1 MSDEEIKKSS
11 KIGFYILLIASLGLL
26 AITLFDGPTPLED
39 LTTKNLVL
47 KETPRFVVVLSYSGK
62 NKIKTYSQMI
72 LFNFK
77 NFKSSYKKD
86 ELKIVNL
93 QFIDAK
99 GLKNDLK
106 AGDKIEVKYDHDSW
120 IYQVSKNGKTYMKPE
135 KVAIVVAEGN
145 KYVIYF
151 SLILFSTSVIGLVMS
166 MRGIKYA
173 GWKTA
178 IAVAIIIFIFFMIPK
193 SQPFSYPEFPEFKNA
208 PIV

>member
-1 MSDEEIKKSS
+1 
-11 KIGFYILLIASLGLL
+11 LIASLGLL
-26 AITLFDGPTPLED
+26 AITLFDSPTPLED

-47 KETPRFVVVLSYSGK
+47 KETPRFVVVLTYSGRNRIK
-62 NKIKTYSQMI
+62 NYTRMI

-77 NFKSSYKKD
+77 NFKNSDKKD

-93 QFIDAK
+93 QFIDEK
-99 GLKNDLK
+99 GLKKDLK

-135 KVAIVVAEGN
+135 KAAIMVAEGN

-151 SLILFSTSVIGLVMS
+151 SLILFLTGVIGLVMS
-166 MRGIKYA
+166 MRGVKYA

-178 IAVAIIIFIFFMIPK
+178 IAVVIIIIIFL
-193 SQPFSYPEFPEFKNA
+193 
-208 PIV
+208 